1 MGVTSRQTMGTTGTQ
16 INMHK
21 NNTQD
26 SGVTT
31 KGWGKSTGTRV
42 AILGNIAF
50 RHGHGHVIKPDS
62 IEVQNE
68 FLMADFT
75 PAI

>member
-1 MGVTSRQTMGTTGTQ
+1 MGATSRKTLGAAGTQ

-26 SGVTT
+26 YGVTT

-42 AILGNIAF
+42 GILGNIAF
-50 RHGHGHVIKPDS
+50 GQGHGHVIKPDS
-62 IEVQNE
+62 IKVQNE

-75 PAI
+75 TAI